1 MNQSAEEIKLKRG
14 KLFAAAWRGEFDGVK
29 AIIEPKDIDINSVD
43 ENGVT
48 ALRFTAQFGHY
59 EITK

>member
-1 MNQSAEEIKLKRG
+1 MSEDVKLSRG
-14 KLFAAAWRGEFDGVK
+14 KLLAAAWRGEFDDVK
-29 AIIEPKDIDINSVD
+29 AIIERGDIDIDTRD